1 LRDVFQI
8 AGVPDVGM
16 VEILVVL
23 MDVIFVKMMTV
34 KKKLKLIYK
43 SVYIYKYNFLF
54 MKEVCK
60 FVFTSWRSIF
70 NKTPE

>member
-1 LRDVFQI
+1 MCISLSNRMMSSGLQVSQ
-8 AGVPDVGM
+8 
-16 VEILVVL
+16 VL

-43 SVYIYKYNFLF
+43 SVYVYKYNFLF

-60 FVFTSWRSIF
+60 FVFTSW
-70 NKTPE
+70 